1 VRILILAATMAFAFA
16 SMADASSCKDPKTGK
31 FIKCPAAAAAP
42 AATASSA
49 KSMAT
54 PSATAGKK
62 PVCKKGVACGNSCI
76 AVGKVCHKP
85 A

>member
-1 VRILILAATMAFAFA
+1 MNRIVALAIVLALGA
-16 SMADASSCKDPKTGK
+16 STANAAACKDPKTGK
-31 FIKCPAAAAAP
+31 FIKCPAAAAAA
-42 AATASSA
+42 AATASAA
-49 KSMAT
+49 KGTAA
-54 PSATAGKK
+54 PAATAGKK